1 LISTRSRRAILLFL
15 ILLTIVV
22 LARIASSAEGAVPAA
37 AVRNA
42 APRPGI
48 RDAARATLSM
58 RLDERGTLLPAGTT
72 VRRTLA
78 IEGLRAG
85 SGAIELGWEARLGGG
100 LAAQGSGLVVS
111 PGGGPSRVVLTIP
124 VPHVDGPSDMELKV
138 EAREA
143 GAVAGSATFPFIVLP
158 ALFGKGLADL
168 FERAH
173 VGLYDPERRAAPA
186 LGALGLHWEDFP
198 SFEGLALFQGDL
210 IVVGPGG
217 FARGREALGPILA
230 ARARSGMRLLLL
242 EQPSLPG
249 TLSEDLRLWPS
260 FTRSAGSSALVASNH
275 PVLRGIAAAEWQAET
290 DGSAPPVR
298 PLLPPTRG
306 NFTVIS
312 EIRVPTGSAWQE
324 GVTILE
330 FPLGAGLVLA
340 AQESL
345 CADFPRNPRARI
357 VLANALDYL
366 LGDRHGLKRTFL
378 YGASLDDL
386 PACLG
391 RLSPGATPAPADLA
405 GVEALLVPGDWRAPR
420 LTAVPGLPRLAEVA
434 RYLREGGTVVLFNPQ
449 PMSLDYLRSIVGA
462 PVYFD
467 ASSPF
472 RARLDTGASIFQGIA
487 LDDLDPLWR
496 EGRPEFRLR
505 ALPGTEGAQPV
516 ALVPGIAEYRVG
528 GGTLVALSLPEAGEC
543 AAPRIS
549 SLLARLL
556 TNLGIPLDHAP
567 GSVPAVALLDE

>member
-1 LISTRSRRAILLFL
+1 MISTRSRRAILLFL

-37 AVRNA
+37 AVRHA
-42 APRPGI
+42 APRPDG
-48 RDAARATLSM
+48 RHAAGAALSL

-85 SGAIELGWEARLGGG
+85 SGAIELGWEARLDGGV
-100 LAAQGSGLVVS
+100 AAQGGGPVAS
-111 PGGGPSRVVLTIP
+111 PGGGPSRVVLMIP
-124 VPHVDGPSDMELKV
+124 VPHVDGPSDMQLKV

-143 GAVAGSATFPFIVLP
+143 GAVAGRATFPFIVLP
-158 ALFGKGLADL
+158 AIFGKGLADR
-168 FERAH
+168 FERAR
-173 VGLYDPERRAAPA
+173 VGLYDPEGRAAPA
-186 LGALGLHWEDFP
+186 LGALGLRWEDYP

-230 ARARSGMRLLLL
+230 ARVRSGMRLLLL

-260 FTRSAGSSALVASNH
+260 FTRSAGSSALVAADH
-275 PVLRGIAAAEWQAET
+275 PVLRGIAAAEWRAEA
-290 DGSAPPVR
+290 DGPAPGIR

-312 EIRVPTGSAWQE
+312 EIRVPTGPAWQE

-330 FPLGAGLVLA
+330 FPIGAGLVLA
-340 AQESL
+340 AQEPL
-345 CADFPRNPRARI
+345 CADFPRDPRARI

-366 LGDRHGLKRTFL
+366 LEERHGPKRTFL

-386 PACLG
+386 PACLV

-420 LTAVPGLPRLAEVA
+420 LTGVPGLPRPAEVA
-434 RYLREGGTVVLFNPQ
+434 HFLREGGTVVLFNPQ

-467 ASSPF
+467 SPAPL
-472 RARLDTGASIFQGIA
+472 RARLETGASIVQGIA
-487 LDDLDPLWR
+487 LDDLDPLRR
-496 EGRPEFRLR
+496 EGLPEFRLR
-505 ALPGTEGAQPV
+505 ALPGAQGAQPV

-528 GGTLVALSLPEAGEC
+528 RGTLVALSLPEAREC
-543 AAPRIS
+543 AAPRVS

-556 TNLGIPLDHAP
+556 THLGIPLDHAP
-567 GSVPAVALLDE
+567 GTDPAVALLDD